1 MPLSLD
7 NSGATPIIRI
17 YGVTPPEEGDELLT
31 LLRENGGAAVDL
43 SELEHLHTALLQIL
57 VAAKLQ
63 VIGWPT
69 DEFWRLCL
77 HTNMEEN
84 I

>member
-7 NSGATPIIRI
+7 NSGATPVIRI

-31 LLRENGGAAVDL
+31 LLRENSGAAVDL

-57 VAAKLQ
+57 VAAKMP
-63 VIGWPT
+63 VIDWPA
-69 DEFWRLCL
+69 DEFWRRCL
-77 HTNMEEN
+77 HTTTEES